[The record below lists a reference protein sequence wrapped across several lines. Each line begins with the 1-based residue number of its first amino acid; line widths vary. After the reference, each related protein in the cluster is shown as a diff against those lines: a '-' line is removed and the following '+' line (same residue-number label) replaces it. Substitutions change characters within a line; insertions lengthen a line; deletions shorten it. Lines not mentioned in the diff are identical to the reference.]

1 MRFQNF
7 HLMILFRQKAVRK
20 WVCLCVKHCRVII
33 LCVLRW
39 EKIYRQFLTKAI
51 DHLYQR
57 DNTDSHKAFWEN
69 YSTLTLILQC
79 FVFVVV
85 IHIYFLYILQL
96 WIQPTHLHWNSTIKA
111 HWDLYESTERAWF
124 VSYSLCPFVPCSGKR
139 WEGAEM
145 IEELDLVLSFCACVC
160 ARVCVDRED
169 WIWHDNPTQR
179 PLTHTDL

>member
-39 EKIYRQFLTKAI
+39 ENRQFLTKAI

-124 VSYSLCPFVPCSGKR
+124 VSYSLCSLF
-139 WEGAEM
+139 WEEM
-145 IEELDLVLSFCACVC
+145 RGSRNDRRAWFGSLFLCVCVRACVC
-160 ARVCVDRED
+160 
-169 WIWHDNPTQR
+169 W
-179 PLTHTDL
+179 